1 MGGMRRLAGSPVTGS
16 SCWDRLDFD
25 KFSSELQ
32 MGIILKAGTCY
43 PTFDQIYDMSNEVIN
58 VINKTWKKGY
68 NLSCPAMMARF
79 NLWPY
84 HVWAII

>member
-1 MGGMRRLAGSPVTGS
+1 MGGMRILAGSPLTGS
-16 SCWDRLDFD
+16 RLDFD

-58 VINKTWKKGY
+58 VINKT
-68 NLSCPAMMARF
+68 
-79 NLWPY
+79 
-84 HVWAII
+84 

>member
-1 MGGMRRLAGSPVTGS
+1 MRRLADSPETDS
-16 SCWDRLDFD
+16 SGWDRLDFD

-43 PTFDQIYDMSNEVIN
+43 PTFDQIYDMSKEVIN
-58 VINKTWKKGY
+58 VINKAWKNGY

-79 NLWPY
+79 NLWHY
-84 HVWAII
+84 NVWAII